1 MIKIVGN
8 DITRGGEKIG
18 WIEGNDIYDHNG
30 HKLGYAS
37 GNNIY
42 NHGGQKL
49 GYLEG
54 DHLKGEDGST
64 NIHLEENRRVV
75 TGGSHSDLTRG
86 AIRILLGE

>member
-18 WIEGNDIYDHNG
+18 WVEGNDVFDHNG

-37 GNNIY
+37 GNDIY
-42 NHGGQKL
+42 DKSGRKL

-54 DHLKGEDGST
+54 DHLKGADGNTS
-64 NIHLEENRRVV
+64 IRLEENRRIV
-75 TGGSHSDLTRG
+75 TGGAHSDLTRS
-86 AIRILLGE
+86 AIRLLLGE